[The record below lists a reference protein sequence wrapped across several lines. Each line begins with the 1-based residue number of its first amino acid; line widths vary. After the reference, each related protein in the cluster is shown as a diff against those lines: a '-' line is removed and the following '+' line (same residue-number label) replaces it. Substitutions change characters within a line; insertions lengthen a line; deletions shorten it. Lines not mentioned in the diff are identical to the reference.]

1 MAKLTPSSAGVFAIH
16 CHARP
21 VRLSEGL
28 IVSSSPRSDESDKSK
43 IADVRK
49 ALNQAV
55 KDSDAS
61 RLVALVTDDV
71 VAVYHNGRCT
81 SGKNEFE
88 TFFLHAFRRGDI
100 EGMVSSS
107 EVMVHDKWAIEIDEV
122 QGTRA
127 PLVGA
132 GAPIHTH
139 FRAVFV
145 FARQSDASWKVAR
158 FIELLD

>member
-1 MAKLTPSSAGVFAIH
+1 VKIVTPS
-16 CHARP
+16 
-21 VRLSEGL
+21 RL
-28 IVSSSPRSDESDKSK
+28 
-43 IADVRK
+43 A
-49 ALNQAV
+49 
-55 KDSDAS
+55 
-61 RLVALVTDDV
+61 ALVTDDV

-81 SGKNEFE
+81 SGKNEFK

-107 EVMVHDKWAIEIDEV
+107 EVMVHDKWAMVDEV
-122 QGTRA
+122 KGTRA

-145 FARQSDASWKVAR
+145 FARQSDASGRSLASSSS
-158 FIELLD
+158 